1 MEVSE
6 LLGML
11 GTGGGL
17 EGDSLSP
24 VWIWG
29 SNSACQACACTSYAI
44 LLTLRQIFFNIYFH
58 LFLHWHAYL
67 VLTAPP
73 HLTCIHLHPQLFHCQ
88 IHVFSASYCFWFWS
102 QPLPEKFIVKGMVE
116 RFNDDFIETRRKA
129 LHKFL
134 NRIADHPTLT
144 FNEDF
149 KVFLT
154 AQAWVKGSI
163 LYS

>member
-1 MEVSE
+1 MGCWAQEVGWKEILFPLCGSGDQT
-6 LLGML
+6 LLVRL
-11 GTGGGL
+11 
-17 EGDSLSP
+17 DRKC
-24 VWIWG
+24 V
-29 SNSACQACACTSYAI
+29 Y
-44 LLTLRQIFFNIYFH
+44 LLCHLTNPQIDFLNIYFL

-88 IHVFSASYCFWFWS
+88 IHVFSASYCFCFWF